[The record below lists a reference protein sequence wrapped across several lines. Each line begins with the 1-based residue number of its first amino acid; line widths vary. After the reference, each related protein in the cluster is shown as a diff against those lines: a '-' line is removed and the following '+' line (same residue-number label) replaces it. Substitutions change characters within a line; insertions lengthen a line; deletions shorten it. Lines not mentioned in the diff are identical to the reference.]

1 MKYVWFFALI
11 TSALPGCNTS
21 IPKTELVTRIA
32 FGSCAHEDEPQPIYD
47 VVLKHSPDFFV
58 FLGDN
63 IYGDTHEP
71 DTLRAKYARLAEKPG
86 FLRLMSKTSVLATWD
101 DHDYG
106 WNDSGRHYPEKE
118 ISKSIFL
125 DFWNEPADSRRRARP
140 GIYASYVYDYGD
152 KKLQIILLDNR
163 TFRDDLRKYDPQVQL
178 PRSYFYDLDYL
189 PHTTPDSTLLG
200 NEQWSWLKEQLLDTA
215 DIRII
220 ASGTQF
226 GIEFNGYEAWAN
238 FPHEQQRML
247 DLIKETKANGV
258 IFITGDVHYGEI
270 SVLKQDGL
278 YPIYDFTS
286 SGITSTWDFATPNV
300 NRIEGPV
307 MDNHFGLLTIT
318 WSDDP
323 MIKMEIIDVRDNQ
336 RVEYEI
342 KLSEISF

>member
-1 MKYVWFFALI
+1 MFLVALI
-11 TSALPGCNTS
+11 QLFSGCQSREEHSEQLP
-21 IPKTELVTRIA
+21 VTRIA
-32 FGSCAHEDEPQPIYD
+32 FGSCAHQDKPQPILD
-47 VVLKHSPDFFV
+47 IAFNHQPDYFV

-71 DTLRAKYARLAEKPG
+71 DTLRSKYARLAEKPE
-86 FLRLMSKTSVLATWD
+86 FLRLISKTIVLATWD

-125 DFWNEPADSRRRARP
+125 DFWNEPTESTRRKHR
-140 GIYASYVYDYGD
+140 GIYTAHTYHHGNRT
-152 KKLQIILLDNR
+152 LQFILLDNR
-163 TFRDDLRKYDPQVQL
+163 TFRDDLRRYDPTAK
-178 PRSYFYDLDYL
+178 PDKSYFYTLDYL
-189 PHTTPDSTLLG
+189 PHTSTDSTLLG
-200 NEQWSWLKEQLLDTA
+200 EAQWAWLEEQLRDTA

-238 FPHEQQRML
+238 FPNEQQRML
-247 DLIKETKANGV
+247 DLIKSTKANGV
-258 IFITGDVHYGEI
+258 LFITGDVHYGEI
-270 SVLKQDGL
+270 SVLNDEGL

-286 SGITSTWDFATPNV
+286 SGITSTWDFATPNA

-318 WSDDP
+318 WDQDP
-323 MIKMEIIDVRDNQ
+323 EIRMEIFDVKDNQ
-336 RVEYEI
+336 RVEYTI
-342 KLSEISF
+342 RLSDISF